1 MSFKHQDPE
10 FVPSVSTGLLAKNLP
25 KVTVTTRNEESDKS
39 FETFLSFV
47 LTLSIF
53 GASTFTVVVS
63 EIANPNE
70 INASARFARETV
82 RSFLG
87 IAWLLFVFALGAVS
101 FSMSARA
108 YVREHPAIEV
118 KGGSK
123 LRWELI
129 ASSLIQISVIAA
141 FFFLSLAL
149 VAYTE
154 VVGWIAVGL
163 SSTTAISIIG
173 WLVIQWW

>member
-1 MSFKHQDPE
+1 MSSKHQDPE
-10 FVPSVSTGLLAKNLP
+10 FVPSLSTGLSAKALP
-25 KVTVTTRNEESDKS
+25 KVTVTPRNEESEKS
-39 FETFLSFV
+39 FEAFLSFIF
-47 LTLSIF
+47 TLSIF
-53 GASTFTVVVS
+53 GASTFTTVVS
-63 EIANPNE
+63 EIANPND
-70 INASARFARETV
+70 INNSARFARETV

-87 IAWLLFVFALGAVS
+87 VAWLLFVVAIGAVC

-108 YVREHPAIEV
+108 YIREHPTIEA

-123 LRWELI
+123 LRWELM
-129 ASSLIQISVIAA
+129 ASSLIQISVIVA
-141 FFFLSLAL
+141 FLFLSLAL

-163 SSTTAISIIG
+163 SSTTAVCISG

>member
-1 MSFKHQDPE
+1 MSSQHQDTE
-10 FVPSVSTGLLAKNLP
+10 FVPPLSTCLSAKDLP
-25 KVTVTTRNEESDKS
+25 KVTVTPRNEESEKS
-39 FETFLSFV
+39 FKTFLSFG

-63 EIANPNE
+63 EIANPSE

-87 IAWLLFVFALGAVS
+87 IAWLLFVVALGAVS

-108 YVREHPAIEV
+108 YVREHPTIEV

-123 LRWELI
+123 LKWELI

-163 SSTTAISIIG
+163 TSTTAISIGG

>member
-1 MSFKHQDPE
+1 MSSKHQNPE
-10 FVPSVSTGLLAKNLP
+10 FISSLSTGPVAKDLP
-25 KVTVTTRNEESDKS
+25 NVTVTPKNEESEKS

-47 LTLSIF
+47 LSLSIF
-53 GASTFTVVVS
+53 GASIFTTVVS

-87 IAWLLFVFALGAVS
+87 IAWLLFVVALGAVS
-101 FSMSARA
+101 FSMSASA
-108 YVREHPAIEV
+108 YIREHPTIEV

-123 LRWELI
+123 LKWELI
-129 ASSLIQISVIAA
+129 ASSLIQISVITA
-141 FFFLSLAL
+141 FLFLSLAL

-154 VVGWIAVGL
+154 IVGWIAVGL
-163 SSTTAISIIG
+163 TSTTAISIGG